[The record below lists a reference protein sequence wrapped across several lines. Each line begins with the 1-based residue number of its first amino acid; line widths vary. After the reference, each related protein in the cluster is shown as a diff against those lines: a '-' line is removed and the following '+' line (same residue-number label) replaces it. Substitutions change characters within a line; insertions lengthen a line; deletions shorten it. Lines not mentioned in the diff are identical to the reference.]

1 MFKLKTSFC
10 FQKTTGEKM
19 RARGVRRSL
28 IVVLLSFALALSIVF
43 IIIGAQGARGWGYG
57 THRFIAD
64 EAVNVFSDGSFLSV
78 HRATISNYSTK
89 PDEWKSSD
97 PHEQYRHWYH
107 VDEPDGENEYY
118 RGGLPNDLIM
128 LDKGV
133 LPWAV
138 EDNFASIVQSL
149 EDGAWE
155 RAAQLMGAVSHY
167 TEDVTN
173 PLHATSG
180 HNPGGE
186 HVSYEREVNNRL
198 NEISIQDYVPQE
210 LENIFEATMAT
221 LEESFNFTDEDPD
234 AVIDVSFF
242 LEQHIRW
249 NDIIHE
255 ITEDRVR
262 ASIQFT
268 ANLWYTAMIQAGL
281 IIQAPTLLEPGD
293 GASSATS
300 TPTLTWTSIDG
311 TSFYDLQLASDDGFT
326 SDVITVKD
334 LSTTSYT
341 TENSLAGDSWYWRV
355 RSGDSST
362 HVGLWS
368 QTWQFTVTAEEGG
381 GGLPITLMAIVGVV
395 VILVVVVALMR
406 SRGRKA
412 AGAGQAEQM
421 EPDAEQGEPQT
432 T

>member
-1 MFKLKTSFC
+1 
-10 FQKTTGEKM
+10 M
-19 RARGVRRSL
+19 RANGVRRSL
-28 IVVLLSFALALSIVF
+28 TVLLLSLAIALSIVF
-43 IIIGAQGARGWGYG
+43 TIIGAQEARGWGGG

-64 EAVNVFSDGSFLSV
+64 EAVNVFSDGSFFSA

-89 PDEWKSSD
+89 PDQWKSSD
-97 PHEQYRHWYH
+97 PLEEYRHWYH
-107 VDEPDGENEYY
+107 VNVPKGENEYY
-118 RGGLPNDLIM
+118 RGGLPNDWIT
-128 LDKGV
+128 LDEGV

-155 RAAQLMGAVSHY
+155 RAAQIMGAVSHY
-167 TEDVTN
+167 TQDATN

-180 HNPGGE
+180 YNPGGE
-186 HVSYEREVNNRL
+186 HTSYEGEVNNRL
-198 NEISIQDYVPQE
+198 NEISIPDYVPQE
-210 LENIFEATMAT
+210 LDNIFEATMAV
-221 LEESFNFTDEDPD
+221 LEGSFDFTDEDPNGG
-234 AVIDVSFF
+234 IDICFY
-242 LEQHIRW
+242 LEDHILW
-249 NDIIHE
+249 NEIIHE
-255 ITEDRVR
+255 ITEEMVR
-262 ASIQFT
+262 ASVQFT

-281 IIQAPTLLEPGD
+281 TIQAPTLLEPGD

-311 TSFYDLQLASDDGFT
+311 TSFYDLQLALDDGFT

-341 TENSLAGDSWYWRV
+341 PENSLAGNSWYWRV

-368 QTWQFTVTAEEGG
+368 QTWQFTPTAEEGG
-381 GGLPITLMAIVGVV
+381 GGLPITLMAIVVVV

-406 SRGRKA
+406 SRGRRA
-412 AGAGQAEQM
+412 AGAGQAEQR